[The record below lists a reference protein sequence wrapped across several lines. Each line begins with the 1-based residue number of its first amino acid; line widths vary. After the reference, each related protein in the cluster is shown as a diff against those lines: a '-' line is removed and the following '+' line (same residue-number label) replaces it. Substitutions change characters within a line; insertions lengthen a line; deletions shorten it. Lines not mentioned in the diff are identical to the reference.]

1 MHKLVDLLERY
12 MASLLEQSSRPK
24 IHRCNGKRDEHQHCK
39 LGALGMQRQC
49 SFCEVD
55 QIDARSKF
63 FSISELLS
71 MVFEYCLPEDD
82 LPTDNL
88 SVPPRLL
95 THVCRLWREVAF
107 ATPHLWARLDLVCF
121 PGAPCRMV
129 ADRHSSILSDWFMRS
144 GNCPT
149 SLVLRYFGSSASDV
163 RNISRILA
171 AIIPHSH
178 RWRDLILTA
187 PMPCLRPILQLLGH
201 ATPALETCRITI
213 TSASAS
219 SERDDLVVDLDNEI
233 AFRLNPI
240 TLDLR
245 DCQKLKHASLVTDA
259 LTDIICVDLPSSLQT
274 LSLNKFDLLLGPT
287 GPGPNFCCTNLRKL
301 TLRSRTQISL
311 LCQLAQAFPCLE
323 EAFFFNVNRGMDSE
337 TVPED
342 YRASIKFPKL
352 RSLSLRSVS
361 VGGGGSDLHALGL
374 CIRVLDVPVLEHLS
388 LTVSYAILQNTWIP
402 LSELLGRVSS
412 TLSELTF
419 IGAYFMEIEFLDLL
433 RKVPELES
441 LKMCVRLNDDV
452 LAALKLPNGQPDE
465 ENMEQALCPRLKHLD
480 IPLPSPCLADS
491 VIAMILSRC
500 PPSSPIN
507 TAQEPSSIAKKAIYS
522 QSSLQECRLVL
533 SEPGTVEVIGHHPG
547 IVKCIERGLRLDLRA
562 F

>member
-12 MASLLEQSSRPK
+12 MTTLLEQSSRPK
-24 IHRCNGKRDEHQHCK
+24 IHRYNGKRHEPQHCK
-39 LGALGMQRQC
+39 LGALGIQRQC

-63 FSISELLS
+63 FSIPELLS
-71 MVFEYCLPEDD
+71 AVFEYCLPEDD
-82 LPTDNL
+82 LPTDNP
-88 SVPPRLL
+88 SIPPRLL

-107 ATPHLWARLDLVCF
+107 ATPRLWARLDLVCF
-121 PGAPCRMV
+121 PRVPCRMV
-129 ADRHSSILSDWFMRS
+129 ADRHSTILSDWFMRS

-149 SLVLRYFGSSASDV
+149 SLVLRYFGSSASDI

-178 RWRDLILTA
+178 RWKDLILTA

-219 SERDDLVVDLDNEI
+219 SEREDLVVDLDNEI

-245 DCQKLKHASLVTDA
+245 NCQKLKHINLTTDA
-259 LTDIICVDLPSSLQT
+259 LTDIICVHLPPSLQT
-274 LSLNKFDLLLGPT
+274 LSLNKFDLLLGPP
-287 GPGPNFCCTNLRKL
+287 GLGPNFCCTNLRKL
-301 TLRSRTQISL
+301 TLRSRIQISL

-323 EAFFFNVNRGMDSE
+323 EASFIVNHGMDSE
-337 TVPED
+337 AVPED
-342 YRASIKFPKL
+342 NRASIKFPKL
-352 RSLSLRSVS
+352 RSLTLRSVNIGS
-361 VGGGGSDLHALGL
+361 GGLDLHVLGL

-388 LTVSYAILQNTWIP
+388 LTVSYAIFQNTWIS
-402 LSELLGRVSS
+402 LSELLGRVSTS
-412 TLSELTF
+412 LKEFTF
-419 IGAYFMEIEFLDLL
+419 VGAYFMENGFLDLL
-433 RKVPELES
+433 RKVPRLES

-452 LAALKLPNGQPDE
+452 LAALKLPNGWPDE
-465 ENMEQALCPRLKHLD
+465 ENMEQVLCPRLKHLD
-480 IPLPSPCLADS
+480 IPLSSPCLADS
-491 VIAMILSRC
+491 IIAMILSRC
-500 PPSSPIN
+500 PPSSPID
-507 TAQEPSSIAKKAIYS
+507 TVQESSSIAKKTTYTR
-522 QSSLQECRLVL
+522 SSLQECRLVL
-533 SEPGTVEVIGHHPG
+533 SEPGAIELIEHHPG
-547 IVKCIERGLRLDLRA
+547 IMKCIERGLRLDLRA